1 MWLMKEVGRATQV
14 RAPASDSL
22 CSHCS
27 PPPLLQASQKDS
39 NFRLEEKLRD
49 TNNWRGELQAEMD
62 AVTQETE
69 QLLETRSSCRHSCSP
84 AANSCLLPQVP
95 AAGQHRADPAPAAR
109 HHGVPDGAGGAACG
123 GQGAGPG
130 EYWPVIG
137 QQEQHSSLIGQ
148 VEVSLEKEVDTV
160 RSQQG
165 KMRDLLVTVSSS
177 DSVIQMSNVPCSI
190 GRYIFHVLNYPPPDI
205 NS

>member
-1 MWLMKEVGRATQV
+1 MADEGGRARHAGEGSSLGVPVFTPV
-14 RAPASDSL
+14 TAAS
-22 CSHCS
+22 
-27 PPPLLQASQKDS
+27 LLQASQKDS

-69 QLLETRSSCRHSCSP
+69 QLLETRSSCRDSCSP
-84 AANSCLLPQVP
+84 AAANSCLLPQVP

-109 HHGVPDGAGGAACG
+109 HHGVPDGAGGAARG

-137 QQEQHSSLIGQ
+137 QQVAIL
-148 VEVSLEKEVDTV
+148 VSDWS
-160 RSQQG
+160 RW
-165 KMRDLLVTVSSS
+165 R
-177 DSVIQMSNVPCSI
+177 
-190 GRYIFHVLNYPPPDI
+190 
-205 NS
+205 

>member
-1 MWLMKEVGRATQV
+1 MADEGGRARHAGEGSSLGVSVVTIS
-14 RAPASDSL
+14 PGAS
-22 CSHCS
+22 
-27 PPPLLQASQKDS
+27 LLQASQKDS

-69 QLLETRSSCRHSCSP
+69 QLLETRSSCRHSCSA

-109 HHGVPDGAGGAACG
+109 HHGVPDGAGGAARG

-130 EYWPVIG
+130 EYWPLIG
-137 QQEQHSSLIGQ
+137 QQQEQHSSLIGQ

-165 KMRDLLVTVSSS
+165 KMRDLLVTVSIY
-177 DSVIQMSNVPCSI
+177 SVPISLAP
-190 GRYIFHVLNYPPPDI
+190 
-205 NS
+205 

>member
-1 MWLMKEVGRATQV
+1 MADEGGRARHAGEGSSLRVPVFTP
-14 RAPASDSL
+14 APAAS
-22 CSHCS
+22 
-27 PPPLLQASQKDS
+27 LLQASQKDS

-69 QLLETRSSCRHSCSP
+69 QLLETRSSCRHSCSA

-109 HHGVPDGAGGAACG
+109 HHGVPDGAGGAARG

-130 EYWPVIG
+130 EYWPLIG
-137 QQEQHSSLIGQ
+137 HQQEQYSSLIGQ

-165 KMRDLLVTVSSS
+165 KMRDLLVTVSS
-177 DSVIQMSNVPCSI
+177 DSFPIS
-190 GRYIFHVLNYPPPDI
+190 PPP
-205 NS
+205 

>member
-1 MWLMKEVGRATQV
+1 MADEGGRARHAGEGSSLGV
-14 RAPASDSL
+14 RVFTISPAAS
-22 CSHCS
+22 
-27 PPPLLQASQKDS
+27 LLQASQKDS

-69 QLLETRSSCRHSCSP
+69 QLLETRSSCRHSCSAAANSCSP

-109 HHGVPDGAGGAACG
+109 HHGVPDGAGGAARG
-123 GQGAGPG
+123 GQGARPG

-137 QQEQHSSLIGQ
+137 QQQVATLVSDWAGGGEPGEGGGHGQ
-148 VEVSLEKEVDTV
+148 VSAGQDA
-160 RSQQG
+160 G
-165 KMRDLLVTVSSS
+165 
-177 DSVIQMSNVPCSI
+177 
-190 GRYIFHVLNYPPPDI
+190 PPGH
-205 NS
+205 SE

>member
-1 MWLMKEVGRATQV
+1 MADEGGRARHAGEDSSLGVPVFT
-14 RAPASDSL
+14 PALAAS
-22 CSHCS
+22 
-27 PPPLLQASQKDS
+27 LLQASQKDS

-69 QLLETRSSCRHSCSP
+69 QLLETRSSCRHSCSAAANSCSP

-109 HHGVPDGAGGAACG
+109 HHGVPDGAGGAARG

-137 QQEQHSSLIGQ
+137 QQVAILVSDWSGGGEPGEGGGHGQ
-148 VEVSLEKEVDTV
+148 VPAGQDA
-160 RSQQG
+160 G
-165 KMRDLLVTVSSS
+165 
-177 DSVIQMSNVPCSI
+177 
-190 GRYIFHVLNYPPPDI
+190 PPGH
-205 NS
+205 SE

>member
-1 MWLMKEVGRATQV
+1 MKEVGRATQV
-14 RAPASDSL
+14 RAAARGPCVHPPCCTGASL
-22 CSHCS
+22 
-27 PPPLLQASQKDS
+27 PQASQKDS

-84 AANSCLLPQVP
+84 AAANSCLLPQVP

-109 HHGVPDGAGGAACG
+109 HHGVPDGAGGAARG

-130 EYWPVIG
+130 EYWP
-137 QQEQHSSLIGQ
+137 LIGG
-148 VEVSLEKEVDTV
+148 SRCNTRL
-160 RSQQG
+160 
-165 KMRDLLVTVSSS
+165 
-177 DSVIQMSNVPCSI
+177 
-190 GRYIFHVLNYPPPDI
+190 
-205 NS
+205 

>member
-1 MWLMKEVGRATQV
+1 MADEGGRARHAGEGSSLGV
-14 RAPASDSL
+14 RVFTISPAASL
-22 CSHCS
+22 
-27 PPPLLQASQKDS
+27 PQASQKDS

-130 EYWPVIG
+130 EYWPLIG
-137 QQEQHSSLIGQ
+137 QQAAIL
-148 VEVSLEKEVDTV
+148 VSDWS
-160 RSQQG
+160 RW
-165 KMRDLLVTVSSS
+165 R
-177 DSVIQMSNVPCSI
+177 
-190 GRYIFHVLNYPPPDI
+190 
-205 NS
+205 